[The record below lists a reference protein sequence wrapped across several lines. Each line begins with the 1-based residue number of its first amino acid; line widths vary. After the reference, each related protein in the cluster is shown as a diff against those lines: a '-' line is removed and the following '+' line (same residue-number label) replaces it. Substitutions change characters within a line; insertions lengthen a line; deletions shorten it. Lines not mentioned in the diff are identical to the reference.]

1 MFYVLCFMF
10 ITFRSKPIVSNRS
23 HRLRYKFNLTY
34 RRNWNLTH
42 TQVITPLQ
50 TSLTISESVS
60 TISQSSSSSVSQ
72 DLLNEGS
79 PDIQLTGHGVD
90 TYHKKLEKIFLKY
103 ETLMEDS
110 HIELSFNT

>member
-1 MFYVLCFMF
+1 MFYVLCF
-10 ITFRSKPIVSNRS
+10 ITFRSKPIVSNGS

-50 TSLTISESVS
+50 TSLTISESTS
-60 TISQSSSSSVSQ
+60 TFSQSSSSSVSQ

-90 TYHKKLEKIFLKY
+90 TYHKKLENIFLKY
-103 ETLMEDS
+103 ETLMVDS
-110 HIELSFNT
+110 HTELSFNT